1 MSKYITNKMETIV
14 NAGTSFGTAIESKE
28 VKLDNYQSA
37 KVIIT
42 SSTGDEAKTKARVVA
57 VIDESNTE
65 TIKEVEVTIG
75 ANKENAIEIVANE
88 LARYDALSFK
98 VEIDAVDK
106 SSVTGSVI
114 VILSEARYSE

>member
-1 MSKYITNKMETIV
+1 MSKYITNKMQTIV

-57 VIDESNTE
+57 IIDENTTQ

-75 ANKENAIEIVANE
+75 ASKETAIDIVANE
-88 LARYDALSFK
+88 LARYDAVSFK
-98 VEIDAVDK
+98 IDIDAVDQ
-106 SSVTGSVI
+106 STVTGGVI

>member
-42 SSTGDEAKTKARVVA
+42 SSTGDEAKTKARVIAVA
-57 VIDESNTE
+57 DENNTE

-75 ANKENAIEIVANE
+75 ANKETAIDIVANE

>member
-1 MSKYITNKMETIV
+1 MSKYITNKMQTIV

-57 VIDESNTE
+57 IIDENTTQ

-75 ANKENAIEIVANE
+75 ASKETAIDIVANE
-88 LARYDALSFK
+88 LARYDAVSFK
-98 VEIDAVDK
+98 IEIDAVDQ
-106 SSVTGSVI
+106 STVTGGVI

>member
-1 MSKYITNKMETIV
+1 MSKYITNKMQTIV

-42 SSTGDEAKTKARVVA
+42 SSTGDEAKIKARVVA
-57 VIDESNTE
+57 VIDENTTQ

-75 ANKENAIEIVANE
+75 ASKETVIDIVANE
-88 LARYDALSFK
+88 LARYDAVSFK
-98 VEIDAVDK
+98 IEIDAVDQ
-106 SSVTGSVI
+106 STVTGGVI

>member
-14 NAGTSFGTAIESKE
+14 NAGTSFGTAIKSKE
-28 VKLDNYQSA
+28 VRLDNYQSA

-57 VIDESNTE
+57 VIDENKTE
-65 TIKEVEVTIG
+65 TIREVEITIG
-75 ANKENAIEIVANE
+75 ANKETAIDIVANE
-88 LARYDALSFK
+88 LARYNAVSFK
-98 VEIDAVDK
+98 LEIDAVDQ

>member
-1 MSKYITNKMETIV
+1 MSKYITNKMQTIV

-28 VKLDNYQSA
+28 VKLDNYQSV

-57 VIDESNTE
+57 VIDENTTQ

-75 ANKENAIEIVANE
+75 ASKETAIDIVANE
-88 LARYDALSFK
+88 LARYDAVSFK
-98 VEIDAVDK
+98 IEIDAVDQ
-106 SSVTGSVI
+106 STVTGGVI

>member
-42 SSTGDEAKTKARVVA
+42 SSTGDEAKAKVKLVA
-57 VIDESNTE
+57 VVNENTTE
-65 TIKEVEVTIG
+65 VIKEIEVEIG
-75 ANKENAIEIVANE
+75 ANKETAIDIVANE
-88 LARYDALSFK
+88 LAKYDAVSFK
-98 VEIDAVDK
+98 VLIDAVDE
-106 SSVTGSVI
+106 STVTGGVI
-114 VILSEARYSE
+114 VILSEERYSE

>member
-42 SSTGDEAKTKARVVA
+42 SSTGDEAKTKARVIAIV
-57 VIDESNTE
+57 DENNTE

-75 ANKENAIEIVANE
+75 KNKETAIDIVANE
-88 LARYDALSFK
+88 LARYDAVSFK
-98 VEIDAVDK
+98 VEIYAVDQ
-106 SSVTGSVI
+106 SAVTGGVI

>member
-42 SSTGDEAKTKARVVA
+42 SSTGDEAKTKARVIA
-57 VIDESNTE
+57 VVDENNTE

-75 ANKENAIEIVANE
+75 ANKETAIDIVANE
-88 LARYDALSFK
+88 LARYDAVSFK